1 MAELQVQQ
9 LMLFRK
15 FRVKALRNHDPR
27 RFSGENSQ
35 CIVITQIPTHPMKIL
50 KNVNIGIKVLYLK
63 LKQNSFKILREE
75 EMSKLL
81 PWKNSKFMQI
91 FRLRKYLFWRIS
103 LDQGSWERRRRTR
116 RKLARGTS
124 LSRLISSSASF
135 DSETLLSSLELVLF
149 GTRFGSGT
157 RRLAWGEFY
166 QGSLKPLTPAHSN
179 RVVSGIESS
188 RPVPRRI
195 GCRIGTRKSP
205 RRASANVIV
214 NLVCDG
220 FLNWCVLFSPKII
233 LQIQE
238 LIHPVKTPG
247 RGSLG
252 D

>member
-1 MAELQVQQ
+1 M
-9 LMLFRK
+9 
-15 FRVKALRNHDPR
+15 
-27 RFSGENSQ
+27 NSNSN
-35 CIVITQIPTHPMKIL
+35 PSKWNE
-50 KNVNIGIKVLYLK
+50 NVNIGSKVSSK
-63 LKQNSFKILREE
+63 IESEIISILREE

-195 GCRIGTRKSP
+195 GCRIGTSEEPSKSF
-205 RRASANVIV
+205 RQGYCQ
-214 NLVCDG
+214 L
-220 FLNWCVLFSPKII
+220 
-233 LQIQE
+233 
-238 LIHPVKTPG
+238 
-247 RGSLG
+247 SLWWLPQLMCPF
-252 D
+252 